1 MECSCITTIVSIFLS
16 VVSIVIAI
24 CSSRQTSKDA
34 AKQIGAIKDLCA
46 LQIDASIKY
55 LAVELKKAQL
65 KVKQGKAEKEYLD
78 EAYNGSMSFFGPMR
92 EESLKHFPAY
102 KSKMDYQFFSDYEKQ
117 LKNIQSSLEELKQK
131 IQK

>member
-1 MECSCITTIVSIFLS
+1 MECSCITNIAPIILS
-16 VVSIVIAI
+16 VVSIGIAI
-24 CSSRQTSKDA
+24 YSSWQTSKDA

-46 LQIDASIKY
+46 LQIDASIKH
-55 LAVELKKAQL
+55 LAVELDKANL

-102 KSKMDYQFFSDYEKQ
+102 KSKMDYQFFCDYENQ
-117 LKNIQSSLEELKQK
+117 LKNIQSSLEKLKQTIK
-131 IQK
+131 K

>member
-1 MECSCITTIVSIFLS
+1 MECSCITNIAPIILS
-16 VVSIVIAI
+16 VVSIGIAI
-24 CSSRQTSKDA
+24 YSSWQTSKDA

-46 LQIDASIKY
+46 LQIDASIKH
-55 LAVELKKAQL
+55 LAVELDKAKL

-78 EAYNGSMSFFGPMR
+78 EAYNGSMSFFGPAR

-102 KSKMDYQFFSDYEKQ
+102 KSKMDYKFYCDYEDQ
-117 LKNIQSSLEELKQK
+117 LKNIQSSLEKLKQT

>member
-1 MECSCITTIVSIFLS
+1 MECSCITNIAPIILS
-16 VVSIVIAI
+16 VVSIGIAI
-24 CSSRQTSKDA
+24 YSSWQTSKDA

-55 LAVELKKAQL
+55 LAVELDKAQL

-78 EAYNGSMSFFGPMR
+78 EAYNGSTSFFGPMR

>member
-1 MECSCITTIVSIFLS
+1 MECSCITNIAPIILS
-16 VVSIVIAI
+16 VVSIGIAI
-24 CSSRQTSKDA
+24 YSSWQTSKDA

-46 LQIDASIKY
+46 LQIDTSIKY
-55 LAVELKKAQL
+55 LAVELDKAQL

-102 KSKMDYQFFSDYEKQ
+102 KSKMDYQFFRDYEKQ

>member
-1 MECSCITTIVSIFLS
+1 MECSCITNIAPIILS
-16 VVSIVIAI
+16 VVSIGIAI
-24 CSSRQTSKDA
+24 YSSWQTSKDA
-34 AKQIGAIKDLCA
+34 AKQISAIKDLCA
-46 LQIDASIKY
+46 LQIDASIKH
-55 LAVELKKAQL
+55 LAVELDKAKL

-92 EESLKHFPAY
+92 EESLKRFPAY
-102 KSKMDYQFFSDYEKQ
+102 KSKMDYKFYCDYEDQ

>member
-1 MECSCITTIVSIFLS
+1 MECSCITNIAPIILS
-16 VVSIVIAI
+16 VVSIGIAMY
-24 CSSRQTSKDA
+24 SSWQTSKDA

-46 LQIDASIKY
+46 LQIDTSIKY
-55 LAVELKKAQL
+55 LAVELDKARL

-102 KSKMDYQFFSDYEKQ
+102 KSKMDYQFFSDYEDQ
-117 LKNIQSSLEELKQK
+117 LKNIQSSLEKLKQTIK
-131 IQK
+131 K